1 MNADGRIEWIEH
13 RSAVDWVHAAAADI
27 AHCLEAELAAHG
39 GARILLSGGTTPAPV
54 YAQLAVTA
62 LDWARITVGLVDER
76 WLSPRASASNTRL
89 LHEHLLD
96 QVEVAR
102 FEPLVRPGLSLAESV
117 HAANLEATHAPDAC
131 MAVVVSPWAGED
143 HCRSCCAPGCDRSRH
158 GSVLRCAG

>member
-13 RSAVDWVHAAAADI
+13 RSAVDWVQAAAADI

-89 LHEHLLD
+89 LHEHLG
-96 QVEVAR
+96 VEASAAR
-102 FEPLVRPGLSLAESV
+102 RGRIRAGRAERRR
-117 HAANLEATHAPDAC
+117 ALP
-131 MAVVVSPWAGED
+131 
-143 HCRSCCAPGCDRSRH
+143 
-158 GSVLRCAG
+158 